1 MNMHAGKHT
10 ADATT
15 VEEGLA
21 IAEAQ
26 DKLYNDEMATETE
39 MVTANC
45 W

>member
-1 MNMHAGKHT
+1 MNAHTGKHT

-26 DKLYNDEMATETE
+26 DQALQR
-39 MVTANC
+39 
-45 W
+45 